1 MTGNRSRA
9 SSRMIALGSV
19 LAVLAAAATVAEASR
34 PVRKAIAGCVTG
46 GVLVSDDGYR
56 IRIHSARTRE
66 PLDLRRVEGR
76 RVGFDGYLLPG
87 DNYYVDRQ
95 RVLGPCR

>member
-1 MTGNRSRA
+1 MTRDHRRSITLTVA
-9 SSRMIALGSV
+9 IGSAAV
-19 LAVLAAAATVAEASR
+19 ALAVAATVAEASR
-34 PVRKAIAGCVTG
+34 PVRKVIAGCVTG
-46 GVLVSDDGYR
+46 GVLISDDGYR

-87 DNYYVDRQ
+87 DIYYVARQ
-95 RVLGPCR
+95 RVLGPCS